1 MIGLILTLHGRPTRR
16 FSTLMFL
23 SLSAS
28 FVPNFFFFFSSVNAL
43 FHFFTSLLFEA
54 FLSMLFNGFFSSFK
68 GFSLRTVELEDD
80 DEDVPLVVVLVLAV
94 ETEIEGSDRAV
105 EDEDEDEDDDDD
117 EVMESGLRSEQLAA
131 LLVLESLSDEFFV
144 STTAMTTPFPTPSA
158 TPAAIAA
165 VAATCI
171 KSRHFSV
178 MAMQLLHTMVCMM
191 PLNFSDS

>member
-80 DEDVPLVVVLVLAV
+80 DEDVPLVLVLVLVLVLAV

-105 EDEDEDEDDDDD
+105 EDEDDDDD

-131 LLVLESLSDEFFV
+131 LLVLESLSDEIFV
-144 STTAMTTPFPTPSA
+144 STTAMTTPFRTPSA

-165 VAATCI
+165 IAATCI

-178 MAMQLLHTMVCMM
+178 MVMQLLHTMVCMM